1 VLALSTARAIV
12 DAIYQFSGTLAIERA
27 AGYIAAVIA
36 VVACYA
42 GTAMAL
48 EDLAPGSLLPTWRRG
63 SSKTAIEGDLNEQLS
78 LLGRE
83 AGVRRPL

>member
-1 VLALSTARAIV
+1 
-12 DAIYQFSGTLAIERA
+12 
-27 AGYIAAVIA
+27 
-36 VVACYA
+36 
-42 GTAMAL
+42 MAL

-63 SSKTAIEGDLNEQLS
+63 SSKTAIEGDLDEQLS